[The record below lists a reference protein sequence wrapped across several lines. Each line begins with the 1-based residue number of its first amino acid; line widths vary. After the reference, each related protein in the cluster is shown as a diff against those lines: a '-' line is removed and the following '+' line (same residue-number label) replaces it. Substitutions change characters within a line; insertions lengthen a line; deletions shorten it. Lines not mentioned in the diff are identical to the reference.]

1 MSCGDN
7 DQCLNSKVQR
17 DITNQEQSE
26 LEPLKNRVG
35 SGDINQIKLYISVR
49 KPDITVTVVY
59 VIEFE

>member
-26 LEPLKNRVG
+26 IT
-35 SGDINQIKLYISVR
+35 GDINQIKLYISVR